1 MHRIRSVFRLLITVA
16 AIAIAVE
23 GGYRLYLFFKY
34 RDYFRTTQIDAA
46 AFSVWNT
53 SIWQYDPDYGYG
65 YVPAIRPHSTSLK
78 DGLVTACGEFAVA
91 NEQGNLGPPV
101 PDFEEAE
108 IRIVV
113 FGDSFAGAYL
123 TGPAWT
129 KMLGE
134 KLERELGKT
143 VRVLNMA
150 RDGYGVPQMIALANG
165 KLKELRPSLMLFAFN
180 GPALERARYWRT
192 MVGTGDDVRLY
203 SSLEN
208 SPSPD
213 PENAADSMIVLA
225 SATREWCEQQLRK
238 SPDEQRN
245 DPVLHKII
253 TKHRDIV
260 IKNGTPQANL
270 FDLKASYV
278 YDLVRYRNAFRSQW
292 RTLLPSTNPQ
302 VTYDDYRSDPK
313 FMADVAGVVDSGVP
327 YVFVH
332 LALGKSISEG
342 REFDLDNRGRKLL
355 DSLRNV
361 TGSEIHNTTDFIS
374 LSREDALRMCSTP
387 TDCHPSEFGHGV
399 YAEVASKIILKHGP
413 PLR

>member
-23 GGYRLYLFFKY
+23 GGYRFYLFFKY

-53 SIWQYDPDYGYG
+53 SIWQYDPNYGYG
-65 YVPAIRPHSTSLK
+65 YVPAIKPHGTSLK

-113 FGDSFAGAYL
+113 FGDYFAGAYL

-165 KLKELRPSLMLFAFN
+165 KLKELRPSLI
-180 GPALERARYWRT
+180 
-192 MVGTGDDVRLY
+192 
-203 SSLEN
+203 S
-208 SPSPD
+208 SPSTVPPWNEHD
-213 PENAADSMIVLA
+213 TGARWSAPVTTCGSILPLRTLQAQMPKTRRNSMIVLA
-225 SATREWCEQQLRK
+225 SATPEWCEQQLKK
-238 SPDEQRN
+238 SPDEQRK

-253 TKHRDIV
+253 TKHREIV

-313 FMADVAGVVDSGVP
+313 FMADVAGVVNSGVP
-327 YVFVH
+327 FVFVH

-342 REFDLDNRGRKLL
+342 RI
-355 DSLRNV
+355 SISTTVAASCWAASV
-361 TGSEIHNTTDFIS
+361 T
-374 LSREDALRMCSTP
+374 
-387 TDCHPSEFGHGV
+387 
-399 YAEVASKIILKHGP
+399 
-413 PLR
+413 